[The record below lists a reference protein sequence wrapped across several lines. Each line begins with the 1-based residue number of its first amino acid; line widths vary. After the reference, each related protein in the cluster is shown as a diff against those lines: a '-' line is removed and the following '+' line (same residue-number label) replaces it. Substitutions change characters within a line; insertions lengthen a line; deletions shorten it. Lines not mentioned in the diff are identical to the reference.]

1 MIALTAAE
9 IADITNGR
17 LAAEPGITPASVVTD
32 SREATAGSLYV
43 AKPGENA
50 DGHDF
55 VGAAFDRGA
64 VLALVEREV
73 ADAAGT
79 NYPAV
84 VVEDAV
90 LAMGALAAESVRRI
104 RASRAAAGAAFTVIG
119 ITGSAGKTTT
129 KDLLA
134 GIFAADGAEGTTVAP
149 QGSYNGEIGVPLTVF
164 TADFDTRY
172 LVIEMGATGIGHI
185 QYLADM
191 VRPEIG
197 VVLGVGSAH
206 AGEFGGVENIAVAKG
221 ELVEALPTNGTA
233 VLNLD
238 DSRVAAMAARTKAR
252 VLGYTSR
259 AAGMGQP
266 DGVQADVAPANGAP
280 PKVIRAEGVE
290 LNAEG
295 HPEFELY
302 LPADRAPHGETP
314 QGSTRQELTRYH
326 VAAKLIGA
334 HHMANLLAAAAAAHA
349 AGIPGAQIA
358 ASLSEQAAASRWR
371 MERTERPDGMTVI
384 NDAYNANPESMRAA
398 LRTLAELGQGR
409 RTWAV
414 LGAMLELGPDSI
426 REHIAV
432 GTQVVRLNISRLVVV
447 GREARSLYVSAVNEG
462 SWGDE
467 CVFAETADEAYE
479 LLQAELQPGDLVLFK
494 SSNGIGLRHL
504 GDRIALP
511 PHVTKDSPERSA
523 EGTAATATEGS
534 AQL

>member
-17 LAAEPGITPASVVTD
+17 LAAEQGITPASVVTD

-43 AKPGENA
+43 AKPGESA

-55 VGAAFDRGA
+55 VAAAFDRGA
-64 VLALVEREV
+64 VLALVERDV
-73 ADAAGT
+73 ADAAGA

-104 RASRAAAGAAFTVIG
+104 RAQRAAAGAAFTVIG

-134 GIFAADGAEGTTVAP
+134 GIFAASDAEGDTVAP
-149 QGSYNGEIGVPLTVF
+149 QGSYNGEVGVPLTVF
-164 TADFDTRY
+164 KADFDTRY

-206 AGEFGGVENIAVAKG
+206 AGEFGGVDNIAVAKG
-221 ELVEALPTNGTA
+221 ELVEALPVGGTA

-238 DSRVAAMAARTKAR
+238 DARVAAMAGRTRAR

-259 AAGMGQP
+259 PAG
-266 DGVQADVAPANGAP
+266 DGQAD
-280 PKVIRAEGVE
+280 VIRAEGME
-290 LNAEG
+290 LNAAG
-295 HPEFELY
+295 HPEFELHV
-302 LPADRAPHGETP
+302 PGGEA
-314 QGSTRQELTRYH
+314 QGTAQHH

-334 HHMANLLAAAAAAHA
+334 HHIANLLAAAAAAHA
-349 AGIPGAQIA
+349 AGVPGAQIA
-358 ASLSEQAAASRWR
+358 ASLSSQTAASRWR
-371 MERTERPDGMTVI
+371 MERTERPDGVTVI

-398 LRTLAELGQGR
+398 LRTLAELGHGR

-426 REHIAV
+426 REHMAV

-467 CVFAETADEAYE
+467 CVFAETADEAYG
-479 LLQAELQPGDLVLFK
+479 LLQAELRPGDLVLFK

-511 PHVTKDSPERSA
+511 PQATKNTPERPA
-523 EGTAATATEGS
+523 EGPAATATEGS